1 MARASAKIKSFVELL
16 VNLRTLAE
24 YLDLTEL
31 IKEVIDQ
38 SGIVK
43 ELEQE
48 DTVEARTRIENIREF
63 QSVVLDF
70 VRNSEEEN
78 PGLNDFLAHVSLIA
92 DVDNMDNGQDK
103 VVLMTMHSAK
113 GLEFPVVFLAGME
126 EGVFPSYRSIGEE
139 SEMEEERRLC
149 YVGITRAKE
158 KLFLTLA
165 KSRTLFGNTTYN
177 RQSRFIDEIPEDLLK
192 YVGENGCV
200 FNSNTGKPVIRQV
213 GADEWKQRTASFIKA
228 EELNIDE
235 LVVGTRVIHKKFG
248 TGTITAREQEGNDF
262 KLEINFDGLGMKRLM
277 ASFAKLKSAPSDNM

>member
-1 MARASAKIKSFVELL
+1 
-16 VNLRTLAE
+16 
-24 YLDLTEL
+24 
-31 IKEVIDQ
+31 
-38 SGIVK
+38 
-43 ELEQE
+43 
-48 DTVEARTRIENIREF
+48 
-63 QSVVLDF
+63 
-70 VRNSEEEN
+70 
-78 PGLNDFLAHVSLIA
+78 
-92 DVDNMDNGQDK
+92 MDNGQDK